1 MADQSQYISDKNLQ
15 SKHKSTKNDDQLL
28 VKSTKYNTN
37 KPTLQ
42 LIDT

>member
-1 MADQSQYISDKNLQ
+1 MADQSQYISDNNLQ
-15 SKHKSTKNDDQLL
+15 SKNRFKTDDQLL